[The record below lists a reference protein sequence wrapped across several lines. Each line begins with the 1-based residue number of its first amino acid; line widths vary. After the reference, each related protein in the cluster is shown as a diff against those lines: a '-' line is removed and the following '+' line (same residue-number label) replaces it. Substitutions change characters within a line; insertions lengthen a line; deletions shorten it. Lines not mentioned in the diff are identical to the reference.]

1 LCAFAGSPPVAYLST
16 GTTTSGRK
24 ARKGGSVLRYLL
36 IGLLALG
43 GCSSGEMAAA
53 ERGVAE
59 FRAHMDAGQFAA
71 VYADGSDE
79 LRKSASEPDLTKVLR
94 ALAGRLG
101 KARDAEANGWKIN
114 FHTSGTFVTL
124 SYKTSFEK
132 GPATEQFVFRVADG
146 KALLVSYHVNSNAL
160 LAN

>member
-1 LCAFAGSPPVAYLST
+1 M
-16 GTTTSGRK
+16 
-24 ARKGGSVLRYLL
+24 LRYLL

-71 VYADGSDE
+71 VYAAGSEE
-79 LRKSASEPDLTKVLR
+79 LRNSASEADLTRILR
-94 ALAGRLG
+94 ALATKLG
-101 KARDAEANGWKIN
+101 KAQSAEANGWKIN

-124 SYKTSFEK
+124 GYKTNFEK
-132 GPATEQFVFRVADG
+132 GPGTEQFVFRAADG

-160 LAN
+160 LAR